1 MLRLL
6 KSKKV
11 IIPVASLI
19 FILGFLIYFSDRLTL
34 VIIAKFVFSK
44 TKTPEAYL
52 IPILREVKLSQKKF
66 KANSILS
73 YKQIKLK
80 APWELREKL
89 DLDLSTFFTF
99 VNKKGIS
106 IEQQSTDESILQSLL
121 KEEPLEVQKYNL
133 LFGEENLKSEYAI
146 VNLILNTT
154 PDQAGISKPLPE
166 LARIHPLL
174 IGKALYAHLGDVI
187 YKFKANNLKGFQFG
201 NPQNTENVRVH
212 VFNEKDQV
220 FRLHFIRATQAEI
233 DYILSTIEFF

>member
-1 MLRLL
+1 
-6 KSKKV
+6 
-11 IIPVASLI
+11 
-19 FILGFLIYFSDRLTL
+19 
-34 VIIAKFVFSK
+34 
-44 TKTPEAYL
+44 
-52 IPILREVKLSQKKF
+52 VKLSQKKF

-154 PDQAGISKPLPE
+154 PDQAAIFKPLPE
-166 LARIHPLL
+166 LARMQPLL
-174 IGKALYAHLGDVI
+174 IWKTALYAHMGDVI
-187 YKFKANNLKGFQFG
+187 YKFKAKNLKGFQFG